1 MVVYVDRLK
10 ICICCEEISESN
22 DKKNNGK
29 EVYFKEDIN
38 DFLYVLDIIIDFVVV
53 LYIDD
58 DVEIFSVVGDID
70 LKD

>member
-1 MVVYVDRLK
+1 M
-10 ICICCEEISESN
+10 
-22 DKKNNGK
+22 KNNGK

-58 DVEIFSVVGDID
+58 DVEIFSVVGVID